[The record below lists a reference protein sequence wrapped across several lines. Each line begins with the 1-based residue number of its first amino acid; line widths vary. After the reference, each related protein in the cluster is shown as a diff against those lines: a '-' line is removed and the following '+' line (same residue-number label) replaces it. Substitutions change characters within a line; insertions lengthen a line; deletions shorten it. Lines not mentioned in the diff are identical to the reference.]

1 MNFENSFSTS
11 DHEGVLLN
19 LLDKTNLNR
28 SDKYVV
34 LSNLSV
40 YYAWK
45 NIKKSCNNNKF
56 KMSTPTRNEDFELP
70 DG

>member
-19 LLDKTNLNR
+19 LSDKTNLNR

-45 NIKKSCNNNKF
+45 NIKKSYNNNKF

>member
-45 NIKKSCNNNKF
+45 NIKKSYNNNKF